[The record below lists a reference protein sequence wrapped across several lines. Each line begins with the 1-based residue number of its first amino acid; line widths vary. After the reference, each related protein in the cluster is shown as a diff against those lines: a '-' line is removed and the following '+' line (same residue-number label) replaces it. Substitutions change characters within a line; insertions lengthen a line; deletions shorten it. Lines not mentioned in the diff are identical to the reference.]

1 MHRHRW
7 LATPIVLGLLV
18 IPAAA
23 LGQSAAASP
32 AAEASGAPAAPASAG
47 PASVGL
53 GADQFVLAD
62 DFDDAT
68 LWVTG
73 EDERGSVG
81 YEAGQLAIDLAAQD
95 SSLWTWRRLDRA
107 WPVLSASGS
116 VTNDSADGLAGWMCG
131 TSEPSYL
138 VGIVGADSWMLGVTG
153 AQSALLDSGTL
164 PEGVVPD
171 ASGTHQVTLDCAT
184 TPGGSRAQL
193 WIGDTLLGD
202 ATSTLAG
209 PWDRVGAYADVGTP
223 PSHTRFDQLVVMG
236 GEGTSVPS
244 TAPSPAS
251 SPAGG

>member
-1 MHRHRW
+1 L
-7 LATPIVLGLLV
+7 LA
-18 IPAAA
+18 IPTAT
-23 LGQSAAASP
+23 LGQSAEASP
-32 AAEASGAPAAPASAG
+32 SAQASGAPAVPPAAG
-47 PASVGL
+47 PGGVGL

-62 DFDDAT
+62 DFDDGT

-73 EDERGSVG
+73 EDERGSVS

-95 SSLWTWRRLDRA
+95 SSLWSWRRLDRT

-116 VTNDSADGLAGWMCG
+116 VASDSADGLAGWMCG
-131 TSEPSYL
+131 TAEPSYL
-138 VGIVGADSWMLGVTG
+138 VGIVGRESWMLGVTG
-153 AQSALLDSGTL
+153 AQSALLDSGAL

-184 TPGGSRAQL
+184 TPDGSRAQL

-209 PWDRVGAYADVGTP
+209 PWDRVGAYADVGAP

-244 TAPSPAS
+244 AAPSPAP